1 MYKGSL
7 GMKEREVLLKSFP
20 FLKLGTI
27 LKKKKIHQGKAKR
40 VYFCYSVHSKNT
52 L

>member
-27 LKKKKIHQGKAKR
+27 LKKNTSGQGKKSI
-40 VYFCYSVHSKNT
+40 F
-52 L
+52 LL